1 MNSENSIKDQIRKN
15 AYILNVMEVVGTANA
30 PQIDTSD
37 LRWKSNIKKDLF
49 SFYKKLGNIVTRSD
63 IGDIVF
69 NERQLSNAL
78 RYVDTEG
85 EAAAFFVAHSV
96 VRRGIIL
103 SMNINHKNRSLKTI
117 TFAAPVE
124 INNIRGNVAVV
135 VKSADKN
142 RYKAHRILTPDG
154 NLFSLDK
161 I

>member
-1 MNSENSIKDQIRKN
+1 MNSEKSIKDQIREN
-15 AYILNVMEVVGTANA
+15 AHILNAMEVVGIAKA
-30 PQIDTSD
+30 PRIDMSNP
-37 LRWKSNIKKDLF
+37 RWKSSIKKDLF
-49 SFYKKLGNIVTRSD
+49 SFYNKLGNIVTRSD
-63 IGDIVF
+63 IGDIII
-69 NERQLSNAL
+69 NDRQLSNAL

-85 EAAAFFVAHSV
+85 EAAAFFVANNV
-96 VRRGIIL
+96 IKRGIIL
-103 SMNINHKNRSLKTI
+103 SMNMNHKNRSLKTI

>member
-1 MNSENSIKDQIRKN
+1 MNSEKSIKTQIREN
-15 AYILNVMEVVGTANA
+15 AHILNAMEVVGTAEA
-30 PQIDTSD
+30 PRIDTSNPG
-37 LRWKSNIKKDLF
+37 WKSSIKKDLF
-49 SFYKKLGNIVTRSD
+49 YFYKNLGNTVTRSNF
-63 IGDIVF
+63 GDITIC
-69 NERQLSNAL
+69 ERQLSNAL

-85 EAAAFFVAHSV
+85 EAAAFYVAHYV
-96 VRRGIIL
+96 IRGGIIL
-103 SMNINHKNRSLKTI
+103 SMNMNHKNRSLKTI

-124 INNIRGNVAVV
+124 INSIRGNVAVV